1 LNFYNVFI
9 YAKNVKED
17 KETGLIQ
24 TDKSKNVKI
33 SKNGN
38 HIKSIITRSRKAI
51 NSTKSVITTLTEI
64 VNLTII
70 GQ

>member
-1 LNFYNVFI
+1 MYLFMP
-9 YAKNVKED
+9 KNVKED

-38 HIKSIITRSRKAI
+38 HIKSIITMSRKAI
-51 NSTKSVITTLTEI
+51 NKTKSVITTLTEI
-64 VNLTII
+64 VNVTIL